1 MAPQGEAVAMHR
13 PDDDPIPLATAA
25 KAFGIPKGV
34 LKANGLRGSLSMY
47 KLGTQYYT
55 TPNAVRRWVEKCHV
69 TPKVRVSGSIRDE
82 NNGSSSTDRVSS
94 ARDALMNSLNSLR
107 SS

>member
-1 MAPQGEAVAMHR
+1 MNR
-13 PDDDPIPLATAA
+13 KDDDPIPLATAA
-25 KAFGIPKGV
+25 ADFGIPKGV
-34 LKANGLRGSLSMY
+34 LKANGLRGDLSIY

-69 TPKVRVSGSIRDE
+69 TPKARVSGSIRDAS
-82 NNGSSSTDRVSS
+82 NGSSSTERISS
-94 ARDALMNSLNSLR
+94 AQAALMTSLNSLR

>member
-1 MAPQGEAVAMHR
+1 MNKR
-13 PDDDPIPLATAA
+13 DDDPIPLATAA
-25 KAFGIPKGV
+25 ADFGIPKGV
-34 LKANGLRGSLSMY
+34 LKANGLRGELSIY

-69 TPKVRVSGSIRDE
+69 TPKVRVSGSIRDAS
-82 NNGSSSTDRVSS
+82 NGSSSTERIGF
-94 ARDALMNSLNSLR
+94 AQDALRQALSTHR

>member
-1 MAPQGEAVAMHR
+1 MNKR
-13 PDDDPIPLATAA
+13 DDDPIPLSTAA
-25 KAFGIPKGV
+25 ADFGLPKGV
-34 LKANGLRGSLSMY
+34 LKANGLRGDLSMY

-69 TPKVRVSGSIRDE
+69 TPKARVSGSIRDE
-82 NNGSSSTDRVSS
+82 NNGSSSMDRISS
-94 ARDALMNSLNSLR
+94 AQAALMTSLSTHR